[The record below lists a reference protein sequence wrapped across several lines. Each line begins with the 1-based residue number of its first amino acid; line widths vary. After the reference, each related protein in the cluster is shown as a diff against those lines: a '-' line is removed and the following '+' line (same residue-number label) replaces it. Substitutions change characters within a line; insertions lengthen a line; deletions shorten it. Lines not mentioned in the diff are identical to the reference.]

1 MTSYMRIGEL
11 ANVVGLSPDTIRY
24 YERVDL
30 LPPPAR
36 TPSGYRIYSTQAV
49 DRLRFIQ
56 GAQRLGLKLD
66 DIRDLLSVRD
76 TGACPCEP
84 AGDLL
89 TRRLTELDAEI
100 KRLKTLR
107 TEMTTMLTALP
118 AENCCQAPGFV
129 EGGYLASMRSSTD
142 SGAGST
148 AVCCASY
155 SAGGT

>member
-1 MTSYMRIGEL
+1 MHSKVYREVMTSQAMTSYMRIGEL

-89 TRRLTELDAEI
+89 LSLI
-100 KRLKTLR
+100 HI
-107 TEMTTMLTALP
+107 
-118 AENCCQAPGFV
+118 
-129 EGGYLASMRSSTD
+129 
-142 SGAGST
+142 
-148 AVCCASY
+148 
-155 SAGGT
+155 

>member
-1 MTSYMRIGEL
+1 MHSKVYREVMTSQAMTSYMRIGEL

-66 DIRDLLSVRD
+66 DIRDLL
-76 TGACPCEP
+76 
-84 AGDLL
+84 
-89 TRRLTELDAEI
+89 
-100 KRLKTLR
+100 
-107 TEMTTMLTALP
+107 
-118 AENCCQAPGFV
+118 CQGPVSSAQG
-129 EGGYLASMRSSTD
+129 RS
-142 SGAGST
+142 
-148 AVCCASY
+148 
-155 SAGGT
+155 

>member
-1 MTSYMRIGEL
+1 MHSKVYREVMTSQAMTSYMRIGEL

-118 AENCCQAPGFV
+118 AEKCPPPTPGTWLETKKEV
-129 EGGYLASMRSSTD
+129 N
-142 SGAGST
+142 
-148 AVCCASY
+148 
-155 SAGGT
+155 